1 MKLKISRKFDR
12 RSLTELA
19 AIAAICAWLSIAVAW
34 SCHNFAV
41 PNTYLLDVLV
51 LTAFLFFFL
60 PKLVPTL
67 RVDAS
72 FVFLA
77 FLFAPLSTIVRNHP
91 VSATMLL
98 MALVLAVALAYS
110 LRTKL

>member
-12 RSLTELA
+12 RSLRELA
-19 AIAAICAWLSIAVAW
+19 AVAAICAWLSIAVAW
-34 SCHNFAV
+34 SCHNLAV
-41 PNTYLLDVLV
+41 PNTYFLDVLV
-51 LTAFLFFFL
+51 LTAFLFFL
-60 PKLVPTL
+60 PKLLTSL

-77 FLFAPLSTIVRNHP
+77 LLFAPFGTIVRNHP

>member
-1 MKLKISRKFDR
+1 MKPKISRKFDP
-12 RSLTELA
+12 RSLKELA
-19 AIAAICAWLSIAVAW
+19 AVAAICAWLSIAVAW

-41 PNTYLLDVLV
+41 PNTYLLDVLI
-51 LTAFLFFFL
+51 LTAFLFLLL
-60 PKLVPTL
+60 PKLVPSL

-77 FLFAPLSTIVRNHP
+77 FLFAPLGTIVRNHQ

-98 MALVLAVALAYS
+98 TALVLATALAHS
-110 LRTKL
+110 LRIKL